1 MSRLL
6 SWANM
11 LIGGLL
17 LFALSD
23 IATWGWFSSPTSKL
37 IVFILSV
44 LLIGNA
50 VILSFGAE
58 EDAWSRRKRAI

>member
-1 MSRLL
+1 MSRFLGWGNL
-6 SWANM
+6 M
-11 LIGGLL
+11 VGGLL

-23 IATWGWFSSPTSKL
+23 IAWSWFASPTSRL

-50 VILSFGAE
+50 VMLAFFENEAISE
-58 EDAWSRRKRAI
+58 RRG

>member
-6 SWANM
+6 GWGNL
-11 LIGGLL
+11 LIGSLL

-23 IATWGWFSSPTSKL
+23 IAWTWFSSPTSRL

-50 VILSFGAE
+50 VMLAFFG
-58 EDAWSRRKRAI
+58 EDEAHWERRG

>member
-1 MSRLL
+1 M
-6 SWANM
+6 
-11 LIGGLL
+11 IGGLL

-23 IATWGWFSSPTSKL
+23 IAWIWFASPASRA

-50 VILSFGAE
+50 VMLAFFGDEELSARR
-58 EDAWSRRKRAI
+58 SRRA

>member
-1 MSRLL
+1 MSRFL
-6 SWANM
+6 SWGN
-11 LIGGLL
+11 LLVGGLL

-23 IATWGWFSSPTSKL
+23 IAWTWFSSPTSRL

-50 VILSFGAE
+50 VMLAFFG
-58 EDAWSRRKRAI
+58 DDRPAWRERG

>member
-1 MSRLL
+1 MSRFLGWGNL
-6 SWANM
+6 M
-11 LIGGLL
+11 VGGLL

-23 IATWGWFSSPTSKL
+23 IAWSWFASPTSRL

-50 VILSFGAE
+50 VMLAFFENEAVSE
-58 EDAWSRRKRAI
+58 RRG

>member
-1 MSRLL
+1 MSRVLGWGNL
-6 SWANM
+6 M
-11 LIGGLL
+11 IGGLL

-23 IATWGWFSSPTSKL
+23 IAWSWFASPTSRL

-50 VILSFGAE
+50 VMLAFFENEAISE
-58 EDAWSRRKRAI
+58 RRG

>member
-6 SWANM
+6 SWGN
-11 LIGGLL
+11 LLVGGLL

-23 IATWGWFSSPTSKL
+23 IAFSWFSSEVSRL
-37 IVFILSV
+37 IVFILAV

-50 VILSFGAE
+50 VMLAFG
-58 EDAWSRRKRAI
+58 EDEVALGRRH